1 MSVTSG
7 TAFQGS
13 HTPLYKWFLQYG
25 ILQNVKRKMTATFL
39 QRELKLGSNRTALN
53 ILQTLRKAKML
64 YSKKTEKSESNAE
77 TKS

>member
-1 MSVTSG
+1 
-7 TAFQGS
+7 
-13 HTPLYKWFLQYG
+13 
-25 ILQNVKRKMTATFL
+25 MTATFL
-39 QRELKLGSNRTALN
+39 QMELKLESNRTALN